1 MAVYVN
7 TFFEERLE
15 DLFALAKRV
24 DTVFAF
30 AALDYR
36 VVGGL
41 ATYLYV
47 ENAVPDAGRLTRD
60 VDIVVNREDVE
71 RIAAAAESFGLH
83 YRDVAGVDML
93 LQGEDP
99 KARRAVRLLF
109 SGEKVRP
116 EYTEPVPPLGEP
128 TRLMGMRLIPIAD
141 LVRMKL
147 TSFRLK
153 DQTHLKDLDQ
163 AGVITAEVEAGL
175 TDLLRERLAYIR
187 AHD

>member
-60 VDIVVNREDVE
+60 VDIVMNREDVE
-71 RIAAAAESFGLH
+71 RIAAAAESFGPH

-93 LQGEDP
+93 LQG
-99 KARRAVRLLF
+99 
-109 SGEKVRP
+109 
-116 EYTEPVPPLGEP
+116 
-128 TRLMGMRLIPIAD
+128 
-141 LVRMKL
+141 
-147 TSFRLK
+147 
-153 DQTHLKDLDQ
+153 
-163 AGVITAEVEAGL
+163 
-175 TDLLRERLAYIR
+175 
-187 AHD
+187 